1 MNPATGLQ
9 SLGMD
14 AMSRLR
20 LSSFDPERLLRRAR
34 RNTGLNDFGD
44 DALHESINRL
54 FESYRLESRLTLIG
68 RIALL
73 RDAQRLLETRL
84 RLNAFWREH
93 PDVGAQAI
101 RRPIFITGIP
111 RSGTTL
117 LHGLL
122 AQDPAHR
129 VPLTWEVM
137 FPLPAPRARDYATDP
152 RIRKTDRMLAW
163 LDRLAPGFRVVHPVG
178 ATLPQECIAITSY
191 TFQSSQFHTTC
202 AMPSYQAWL
211 SRRERYPEYAFHRHF
226 LQHLQ
231 WRCPGNRWV
240 LKAPSHLHTLDALL
254 ATYPD
259 ATIVQTHRD
268 PTAVIGSVSSLTEVL
283 QGAFSHCTDRVA
295 IGREVLNRWS
305 EALERATR
313 SRTTDPLRE
322 RRFVDVHYRDLQSE
336 PLRVVRELYSRLD
349 LDLTGSVERRM
360 RLFLRDNP
368 KDRYGQHRYR
378 LGDFGLDTREV
389 NERFSSYLERFGVGP
404 DIA

>member
-1 MNPATGLQ
+1 MNPETGLR
-9 SLGMD
+9 SLGTD

-20 LSSFDPERLLRRAR
+20 LSSFDPDRLLRRAR

-44 DALHESINRL
+44 DALHESISRL

-68 RIALL
+68 RIAVL

-93 PDVGAQAI
+93 PDVGAQVI
-101 RRPIFITGIP
+101 RRPIFITGLP

-137 FPLPAPRARDYATDP
+137 FPLPAPRVRDYATDP

-163 LDRLAPGFRVVHPVG
+163 LDRLAPGFRVIHPVG

-191 TFQSSQFHTTC
+191 TFQSPQFHTTC
-202 AMPSYQAWL
+202 ATPSYQAWL
-211 SRRERYPEYAFHRHF
+211 SGRERCPEYAFHRHF

-231 WRCPGNRWV
+231 WRRPGDRWV

-268 PTAVIGSVSSLTEVL
+268 PAAVIASVSSLTEVL
-283 QGAFSHCTDRVA
+283 QGAFSLGADRAA
-295 IGREVLNRWS
+295 IGREALDRWS
-305 EALERATR
+305 VALERATR
-313 SRTTDPLRE
+313 SRMTDPRRE
-322 RRFVDVHYRDLQSE
+322 RRFVDVRYRDLQSE

-349 LDLTGSVERRM
+349 MDLTGSVERRM
-360 RLFLRDNP
+360 RHFLRDNP
-368 KDRYGQHRYR
+368 KDKVGRHRYT
-378 LGDFGLDTREV
+378 LGDFGLDAGEV
-389 NERFSSYLERFGVGP
+389 NERFSGYRERYDVGP
-404 DIA
+404 DAA